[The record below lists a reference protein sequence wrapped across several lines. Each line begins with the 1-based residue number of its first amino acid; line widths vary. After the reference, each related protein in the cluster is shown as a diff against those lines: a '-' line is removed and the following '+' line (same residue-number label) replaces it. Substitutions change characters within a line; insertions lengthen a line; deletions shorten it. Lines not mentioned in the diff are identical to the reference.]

1 MRIKAATAVEKGKL
15 EIRELELGAPQMGE
29 VLVKLTA
36 CGICHTDT
44 STLNLVVPSPLPMVL
59 GHEGVG
65 IVEQVGPGVQSLAPG
80 DHVILSF
87 PSCGGCPQCRTGRP
101 YACQSSSELFFN
113 GIYRS
118 GGRRIKDEEGREVGS
133 LFGQGG
139 FADHC
144 IVAENSAVKVDPEVD
159 LRPLCSLACGAQTG
173 AGAVLNVMQPRPGDS
188 VVVFGCGAV
197 GLSAVM
203 AAKLAG
209 CGTIIGVDAVP
220 SRLELAKE
228 CGATQVIN
236 GRECPDIAAEVL
248 RITGGLGAN
257 FALESS
263 GAAALVKP
271 MLLCLGKEGKAVVV
285 SFVGGSVDMDLTML
299 FVGSCRSLAGTVE
312 GAANPQ
318 VFIPRL
324 VQFYREGR
332 FPVDKLA
339 SYYPFDQIHQAFADS
354 AGGKA
359 IKPILLFD

>member
-1 MRIKAATAVEKGKL
+1 MKIKAAVAVEKGRL
-15 EIRELELGAPQMGE
+15 EIQELELGAPRMGE
-29 VLVKLTA
+29 VLVKVVA

-65 IVEQVGPGVQSLAPG
+65 IVEQVGPGVQSLREG

-87 PSCGGCPQCRTGRP
+87 PSCGNCPQCQTGRP
-101 YACQSSSELFFN
+101 YACETSSELFFN
-113 GIYRS
+113 GIYQA
-118 GGRRIKDEEGREVGS
+118 GGTRIKNGRGQDVGS

-144 IVAENSAVKVDPEVD
+144 IVSERSAVKVDPEVD
-159 LRPLCSLACGAQTG
+159 MKPLCSLACGAQTG
-173 AGAVLNVMQPRPGDS
+173 AGAVLNLMQPKPGDS

-197 GLSAVM
+197 GMSAIM
-203 AAKLAG
+203 AAKLCG
-209 CGTIIGVDAVP
+209 CSAVIGVDAVP
-220 SRLELAKE
+220 SRLALAKE
-228 CGATQVIN
+228 CGATHVIN
-236 GRECPDIAAEVL
+236 GKECPDIAAEVL
-248 RITGGLGAN
+248 GITGGKGAN

-263 GAAALVKP
+263 GAAVLVKP
-271 MLLCLGKEGKAVVV
+271 MLMSLGKEGRAVVV

-299 FVGSCRSLAGTVE
+299 FVGSCRSLQGTVE

-324 VQFYREGR
+324 VEFYKQGL

-339 SYYPFDQIHQAFADS
+339 NYYSFDQIDQAFADS
-354 AGGKA
+354 ASGKT
-359 IKPILLFD
+359 IKPILVF